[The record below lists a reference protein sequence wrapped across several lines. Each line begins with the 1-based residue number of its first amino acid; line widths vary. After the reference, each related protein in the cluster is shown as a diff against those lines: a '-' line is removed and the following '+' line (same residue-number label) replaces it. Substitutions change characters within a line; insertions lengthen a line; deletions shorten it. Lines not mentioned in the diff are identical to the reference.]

1 MIVLMSRLAAPA
13 VRALV
18 IAAIVLS
25 QTGCRSRTP
34 EGVAQVNGHV
44 ITAAE
49 LDRAGGQRL
58 HDVEQQRYGIRV
70 QKLDLLIAE
79 RLLADEAA
87 KRKVSVD
94 DLLATELAA
103 KATPVSESE
112 VNAYCAA
119 RPGDCGD
126 ESSGTGSRRAAVRD
140 LMQAQRLVSLR
151 VNYIQQLRDRAAVVI
166 HLQPPEPFRAAV
178 GDGTLPPRGPA
189 TAPITIVEFSDF
201 HCPFCKR
208 VQPTLE
214 QLLEKYPTQI
224 RLVYRDNPIDQL
236 HPNARKVSE
245 AARCANDLG
254 RFWEF
259 HDEMY
264 LRSPNAGPEVLRA
277 AAEAAGADPARI
289 DRCVAAGTHRAA
301 VQADVDE
308 AAKLGADGTP
318 AFFINGRSLRGL
330 QSYETF
336 VRVIEEE
343 LRRVRR

>member
-1 MIVLMSRLAAPA
+1 MQPA

-18 IAAIVLS
+18 LAVILLT

-34 EGVAQVNGHV
+34 EGVAQVNGRV

-49 LDRAGGQRL
+49 LDRAAGQRL
-58 HDVEQQRYGIRV
+58 NDLEQQTYRLRV
-70 QKLDLLIAE
+70 QKLDALINE
-79 RLLADEAA
+79 QLLADEAA

-94 DLLATELAA
+94 HLLATEVTA
-103 KATPVSESE
+103 KATPVSESD
-112 VNAYCAA
+112 VDAHCAA

-126 ESSGTGSRRAAVRD
+126 ASSGTTSRRAAVRER
-140 LMQAQRLVSLR
+140 LQAQRPASLR
-151 VNYIQQLRDRAAVVI
+151 ASYVQQLRDRASVVI
-166 HLQPPEPFRAAV
+166 HMQPPEPFRAEVA
-178 GDGTLPPRGPA
+178 DGALPPRGPA

-214 QLLEKYPTQI
+214 RLREKYPTQI

-236 HPNARKVSE
+236 HPEARKVSE

-259 HDEMY
+259 HDQIY
-264 LRSPNAGPEVLRA
+264 KGPSNASVEVLRA
-277 AAEAAGADPARI
+277 AAEAAQADPARI
-289 DRCVAAGTHRAA
+289 EQCVAAGTHRAA
-301 VQADVDE
+301 VQADADE
-308 AAKLGADGTP
+308 AARLGADATP
-318 AFFINGRSLRGL
+318 AFFINGRSLRGA
-330 QSYETF
+330 QPYETF

-343 LRRVRR
+343 LRRGDRASGR